1 MQNNEPIPNAFQ
13 EQGKVTPNFDFDAYG
28 IGAEDIKTELGNL
41 TSTEGFTE
49 TTFPV
54 DAFPLPIQ
62 QIIAATQETL
72 NFPIDY
78 TAASVLFAASV
89 AIGNTHCVE
98 VKNKFTQTA
107 VLYLAIVGRAGT
119 TKSHPLTFALQ
130 PIADSDAKSFRQY
143 EQLKQE
149 FDAASNLSKKER
161 EEQGIGEL
169 VKPVW
174 KKFLLIDFTPEALA
188 EVHKFNKRGIGVYAD
203 ELAGWFKNF
212 NRYNSGSEMEF
223 WLSQW
228 SGKAIN
234 IDRKGGEP
242 NYLPNPFISVGG
254 TIQNG
259 ILEELAKNSRTQNG
273 FIDRILF
280 VILNNKKEPWSDS
293 DLPQEII
300 DNWYR
305 IIQNLLEMPLS
316 FDAETQNPKPQ
327 VLRFTPEAKA
337 LLIAWQIKNTDA
349 CNAVESELLSG
360 MYSKMDMYILRL
372 ALILELLQYACGE
385 SQKLAIGE
393 RAVEGAIKLA
403 EYFKKSA
410 LKVHSI
416 LSNASPLDKFPTDKQ
431 NFYHELPDTF
441 TTEQGLEIA
450 KSVRFPERSFKRFL
464 NQKELFSRV
473 SRGEYEKLI

>member
-1 MQNNEPIPNAFQ
+1 MEN
-13 EQGKVTPNFDFDAYG
+13 KLNFDFDKYN
-28 IGAEDIKTELGNL
+28 IGAEDIKKEFEKLG
-41 TSTEGFTE
+41 STEENSDGYSE
-49 TTFPV
+49 ESSENNFPT
-54 DAFPLPIQ
+54 DAFPLPVQ
-62 QIIAATQETL
+62 QIIAATHDTL

-78 TAASVLFAASV
+78 TAASVLFGASV

-149 FDAASNLSKKER
+149 FDAASSLSKKER

-174 KKFLLIDFTPEALA
+174 KKFLLTDFTPEALA

-212 NRYNSGSEMEF
+212 NRYNGGSEMEF

-337 LLIAWQIKNTDA
+337 ILIAWQRKNTDA

-372 ALILELLQYACGE
+372 ALILELLQYACHQ

-431 NFYHELPDTF
+431 NFYNELPDIF
-441 TTEQGLEIA
+441 TTEEGLQIA
-450 KSVRFPERSFKRFL
+450 KSVGFPERSFKRFL
-464 NQKELFSRV
+464 NQKELFTRV

>member
-1 MQNNEPIPNAFQ
+1 MEN
-13 EQGKVTPNFDFDAYG
+13 KLNFDFNQYN
-28 IGAEDIKTELGNL
+28 IGAEDIKAEFEKL
-41 TSTEGFTE
+41 TSTEENSDEYSEGSTE
-49 TTFPV
+49 NNFPT
-54 DAFPLPIQ
+54 DAFPLPVQ
-62 QIIAATQETL
+62 QIIAATQQTL

-78 TAASVLFAASV
+78 TAASLLYACSV
-89 AIGNTHCVE
+89 AIGNSHCVE
-98 VKNKFTQTA
+98 LKRGFRQTP

-130 PIADSDAKSFRQY
+130 PIADSDAKTFREY

-149 FDAASNLSKKER
+149 FDNAASLSKKER

-174 KKFLLIDFTPEALA
+174 KKYLLSDFTPEALA

-234 IDRKGGEP
+234 IDRKSGEP

-280 VILNNKKEPWSDS
+280 VIPDNIKKEPWSDS

-300 DNWYR
+300 DNWRR
-305 IIQNLLEMPLS
+305 IIQNLLAMQLS
-316 FDAETQNPKPQ
+316 FDAETQNPLPE
-327 VLRFTPEAKA
+327 VLRFSPEAKA
-337 LLIAWQIKNTDA
+337 ILSGWQIKNTDA
-349 CNAVESELLSG
+349 CNTAESEQLSG
-360 MYSKMDMYILRL
+360 MYSKMDIYILRL
-372 ALILELLQYACGE
+372 ALILELLQYSCGE
-385 SQKLAIGE
+385 SQKQAIGE

-403 EYFKKSA
+403 EYFKSSA
-410 LKVHSI
+410 KKVYSI
-416 LSNASPLDKFPTDKQ
+416 LSNASPLDKYPTDKQ
-431 NFYHELPDTF
+431 NLYNLLPDAF
-441 TTEQGLEIA
+441 TTEQAVQIA
-450 KSVRFPERSFKRFL
+450 KQVGFPERSFKRFL
-464 NQKELFSRV
+464 NQKELFARV

>member
-1 MQNNEPIPNAFQ
+1 MEN
-13 EQGKVTPNFDFDAYG
+13 KLNFDFDKYN
-28 IGAEDIKTELGNL
+28 IGAEDIKKECEKLG
-41 TSTEGFTE
+41 STEENSDGYSEESTE
-49 TTFPV
+49 NSFPT
-54 DAFPLPIQ
+54 DAFPLPVQ
-62 QIIAATQETL
+62 QIIAATHDTL

-78 TAASVLFAASV
+78 TAASVLFGASV

-130 PIADSDAKSFRQY
+130 PITDSDAKSFRQY

-149 FDAASNLSKKER
+149 FDAASSLSKKER

-174 KKFLLIDFTPEALA
+174 KKFLLTDFTPEALA

-212 NRYNSGSEMEF
+212 NRYNGGSEMEF

-280 VILNNKKEPWSDS
+280 VVLNNKKEPWSDS

-300 DNWYR
+300 DSWYR
-305 IIQNLLEMPLS
+305 IIRNLLEMPLS
-316 FDAETQNPKPQ
+316 FDSETQNPQPQ

-337 LLIAWQIKNTDA
+337 LLIAWQRKNTDA
-349 CNAVESELLSG
+349 CNAAESELLSG
-360 MYSKMDMYILRL
+360 MYSKMDMHILRL

-416 LSNASPLDKFPTDKQ
+416 LSNACPLDKFPNDKQ
-431 NFYHELPDTF
+431 NLYHELPDTF
-441 TTEQGLEIA
+441 TTEEGLQIA
-450 KSVRFPERSFKRFL
+450 KSVGYPERSFKRFL
-464 NQKELFSRV
+464 NQKELFTRV

>member
-1 MQNNEPIPNAFQ
+1 
-13 EQGKVTPNFDFDAYG
+13 
-28 IGAEDIKTELGNL
+28 
-41 TSTEGFTE
+41 
-49 TTFPV
+49 
-54 DAFPLPIQ
+54 
-62 QIIAATQETL
+62 
-72 NFPIDY
+72 
-78 TAASVLFAASV
+78 
-89 AIGNTHCVE
+89 
-98 VKNKFTQTA
+98 
-107 VLYLAIVGRAGT
+107 
-119 TKSHPLTFALQ
+119 
-130 PIADSDAKSFRQY
+130 
-143 EQLKQE
+143 
-149 FDAASNLSKKER
+149 
-161 EEQGIGEL
+161 
-169 VKPVW
+169 
-174 KKFLLIDFTPEALA
+174 
-188 EVHKFNKRGIGVYAD
+188 
-203 ELAGWFKNF
+203 
-212 NRYNSGSEMEF
+212 
-223 WLSQW
+223 
-228 SGKAIN
+228 
-234 IDRKGGEP
+234 
-242 NYLPNPFISVGG
+242 VGG

-300 DNWYR
+300 DSWYR

-337 LLIAWQIKNTDA
+337 LLIAWQRKNTDA
-349 CNAVESELLSG
+349 CNAAESELLSG
-360 MYSKMDMYILRL
+360 MYSKMDMHILRL

-441 TTEQGLEIA
+441 TTEQGKEIA
-450 KSVRFPERSFKRFL
+450 KSVGLPERSFKRFL
-464 NQKELFSRV
+464 NQKELFVRV

>member
-1 MQNNEPIPNAFQ
+1 MEN
-13 EQGKVTPNFDFDAYG
+13 KLNFDFDKYN
-28 IGAEDIKTELGNL
+28 IGAEDIKKEFEKLG
-41 TSTEGFTE
+41 STEENSDGYSE
-49 TTFPV
+49 ESCENNFPT
-54 DAFPLPIQ
+54 DAFPLPVQ
-62 QIIAATQETL
+62 QIIAATHDTL

-78 TAASVLFAASV
+78 TAASVLFGASV

-149 FDAASNLSKKER
+149 FDAASSLSKKER

-174 KKFLLIDFTPEALA
+174 KKFLLTDFTPEALA

-212 NRYNSGSEMEF
+212 NRYNGGSEMEF

-300 DNWYR
+300 DSWYR

-337 LLIAWQIKNTDA
+337 ILIAWQRKNTDA

-372 ALILELLQYACGE
+372 ALILELLQHACHQ

-416 LSNASPLDKFPTDKQ
+416 LSNASPLDKFPAKHQ
-431 NFYHELPDTF
+431 NLYNLLPDAF
-441 TTEQGLEIA
+441 TTAQAVQIA
-450 KSVRFPERSFKRFL
+450 KQVVFAERNLKRFL
-464 NQKELFSRV
+464 NERELFSRV

>member
-1 MQNNEPIPNAFQ
+1 MEN
-13 EQGKVTPNFDFDAYG
+13 KLNFEYDKYN
-28 IGAEDIKTELGNL
+28 IGAEEIKEELEKLG
-41 TSTEGFTE
+41 STEENSDEYSEGSTE
-49 TTFPV
+49 NSFPT
-54 DAFPLPIQ
+54 DAFPLPVQ
-62 QIIAATQETL
+62 QIIAATHETL

-149 FDAASNLSKKER
+149 FDAASSLSKKER
-161 EEQGIGEL
+161 KEQGIGEL

-188 EVHKFNKRGIGVYAD
+188 EVHKFNKRGIGVHAD
-203 ELAGWFKNF
+203 ELAGCFKNF
-212 NRYNSGSEMEF
+212 NMYNRGSEMEF

-300 DNWYR
+300 VNWYG

-327 VLRFTPEAKA
+327 VLKFTPEAKA
-337 LLIAWQIKNTDA
+337 LLIAWQRKNTDT

-372 ALILELLQYACGE
+372 ALILELLQYACHQ

-431 NFYHELPDTF
+431 RLYHSLPDIFKTEEGLRIADSEGIHCIRTAKTF
-441 TTEQGLEIA
+441 
-450 KSVRFPERSFKRFL
+450 FKQR
-464 NQKELFSRV
+464 ELFSRLSHGV
-473 SRGEYEKLI
+473 YEKLI